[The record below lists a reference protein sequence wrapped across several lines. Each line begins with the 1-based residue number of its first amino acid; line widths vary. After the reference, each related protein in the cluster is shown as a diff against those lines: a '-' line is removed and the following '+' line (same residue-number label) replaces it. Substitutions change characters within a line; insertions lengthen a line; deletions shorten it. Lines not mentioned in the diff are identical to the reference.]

1 MEMVI
6 ISIYFQGP
14 LCINIYSLPDS
25 CTPSSTPC
33 WTDGNDPAVHDP
45 KTLERKKM
53 KQSTLS
59 LVGILLL
66 TMLTACAGMNANT
79 SPSQTSPV
87 LDRIIE
93 NGELVV
99 GTAGSMP
106 PLNMTTKDGQ
116 VVGIEPDIARYIAGA
131 MGVTL
136 RIETM
141 PFAELLPALETGKVD
156 MVLSNMT
163 ITPKRNLSA
172 AFVGPYYVSGK
183 AFLTKMETIALARE
197 AGDINSPDTTLAVLK
212 GSTSQ
217 YFAEEVIPDAKLITT
232 EDYDEAVELVRS
244 GEAHA
249 MIADYPICLVSVF
262 RYPEDGLLTVVT
274 PFTYE
279 PIGIAVP
286 ANDPMLVNW
295 LENFLNTMKASGNLE
310 NIADYWLKDASWL
323 QDLKE

>member
-1 MEMVI
+1 MKK
-6 ISIYFQGP
+6 SI
-14 LCINIYSLPDS
+14 
-25 CTPSSTPC
+25 
-33 WTDGNDPAVHDP
+33 
-45 KTLERKKM
+45 
-53 KQSTLS
+53 LS

-66 TMLTACAGMNANT
+66 TLLTACAGMNAT
-79 SPSQTSPV
+79 TTPSQTSPV

-116 VVGIEPDIARYIAGA
+116 VVGIEPDIAHYIAGA

-136 RIETM
+136 KIETM
-141 PFAELLPALETGKVD
+141 PFAELLPALESGKVD

-183 AFLTKMETIALARE
+183 AFLTKLETIALARE
-197 AGDINSPDTTLAVLK
+197 AADINSPDTTVAVLK
-212 GSTSQ
+212 DSTSQ
-217 YFAEEVIPDAKLITT
+217 YFAEEVLPDATLITT
-232 EDYDEAVELVRS
+232 EDYDGAVELVRS
-244 GEAHA
+244 GKAHA

-262 RYPEDGLLTVVT
+262 RYPEEGLLTVVT
-274 PFTYE
+274 PLTYE

-286 ANDPMLVNW
+286 KNDPMLVNW
-295 LENFLNTMKASGNLE
+295 LENFLHTMEASGNLE
-310 NIADYWLKDASWL
+310 SIADYWLEDASWL
-323 QDLKE
+323 GDLKE

>member
-1 MEMVI
+1 MKLRM
-6 ISIYFQGP
+6 
-14 LCINIYSLPDS
+14 NKRSL
-25 CTPSSTPC
+25 
-33 WTDGNDPAVHDP
+33 
-45 KTLERKKM
+45 L
-53 KQSTLS
+53 
-59 LVGILLL
+59 LVGMLLI
-66 TMLTACAGMNANT
+66 TFVTGCAGMSAGTAPTRNA
-79 SPSQTSPV
+79 PV
-87 LDRIIE
+87 MDRIIQK
-93 NGELVV
+93 GELVV

-136 RIETM
+136 KIETM
-141 PFAELLPALETGKVD
+141 PFAELLPALESGKVD

-183 AFLTKMETIALARE
+183 AFLTKLETIALARE
-197 AGDINSPDTTLAVLK
+197 ASDINSPDTTLAVLK

-232 EDYDEAVELVRS
+232 EDYDGAVELVRS
-244 GEAHA
+244 GKAHA

-274 PFTYE
+274 PLTYE

-286 ANDPMLVNW
+286 ANDPLLVNW
-295 LENFLNTMKASGNLE
+295 LENFLHTMEASGNLE
-310 NIADYWLKDASWL
+310 SIADYWLEDASWL
-323 QDLKE
+323 KDLKE